1 MVTSSFKPASGSS
14 CDSLL
19 SDSAFCQNPWKG
31 SRNLPRGGMGV
42 PKFQL
47 VLRKKVRAAARVRER
62 RNLVRRIGRDCLNCD
77 FFDFNDSYD
86 GWLTVTLL
94 ILMVRMML
102 FEL

>member
-1 MVTSSFKPASGSS
+1 M
-14 CDSLL
+14 
-19 SDSAFCQNPWKG
+19 
-31 SRNLPRGGMGV
+31 
-42 PKFQL
+42 
-47 VLRKKVRAAARVRER
+47 RAAARVRER